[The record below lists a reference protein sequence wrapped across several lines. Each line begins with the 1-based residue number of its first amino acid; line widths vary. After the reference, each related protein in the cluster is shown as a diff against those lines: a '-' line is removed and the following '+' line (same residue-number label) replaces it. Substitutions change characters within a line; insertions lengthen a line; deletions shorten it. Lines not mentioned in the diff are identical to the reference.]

1 VNLDPRGIHW
11 EPSLTNHQP
20 DRRRFL
26 AGLGAAGTAA
36 LLSGCVTSTSSGKS
50 SSKGAV
56 TLQSNLSAPQ
66 AKAAMQDLV
75 AAYAKKG
82 SERASLNTVAAETF
96 RTQLPT
102 YLTSANPPDV
112 YTWYPGSVADA
123 YAKKNLLLDLDEA
136 WTSSPDLKRYTKAL
150 NSLCTASSGKKVFV
164 PNTYYWWGMFYR
176 KSNFAKWGVSEPKTW
191 DEFLDLCDKL
201 KSKGVAPI
209 GLGAGGGTAWVAS
222 AWFDYLDIRINGA
235 EYHRQLLAGKHRFD
249 DPEVR
254 KVFDRW
260 QEVLPYFDPNG
271 AAVAF
276 QDATTSLLNGRSG
289 MMLIGTFFADAAP
302 KNALDDIDFFRFPVI
317 DSKVPLA
324 EEAPVDGYFASART
338 GRHDQVIDL
347 MKYLATAEAQEIYI
361 KGSSGTVLPCNP
373 DAKDAGTALVKK
385 GRKHVEEAA
394 EVTQFFNRDSSDAL
408 QPTADNALTKFLAK
422 PKSIGSILTD
432 WQRDAE
438 KIWNA

>member
-1 VNLDPRGIHW
+1 M
-11 EPSLTNHQP
+11 TNYQSS
-20 DRRRFL
+20 RRRFL
-26 AGLGAAGTAA
+26 AGLGAAGTTA
-36 LLSGCVTSTSSGKS
+36 LLSGCVTDTSSSKT

-66 AKAAMQDLV
+66 AKAAMEDLV
-75 AAYAKKG
+75 AAFAKKG
-82 SERASLNTVAAETF
+82 SARASLNTVAAETY

-102 YLTSANPPDV
+102 YLTSGNPPDV

-123 YAKKNLLLDLDEA
+123 YAKKDLLLDLDEV
-136 WTSSPDLKRYTKAL
+136 WSSSPDLKGYSKAL

-164 PNTYYWWGMFYR
+164 PATYYWWGMFYR
-176 KSNFAKWGVSEPKTW
+176 KSNFAKWGVSEPKSW
-191 DEFLDLCDKL
+191 DDFLDLCDKL

-235 EYHRQLLAGKHRFD
+235 QYHRELLAGKHRFD

-260 QEVLPYFDPNG
+260 QEVLPYFDPDG

-302 KNALDDIDFFRFPVI
+302 KDALDDIDFFRFPII
-317 DSKVPLA
+317 DAKVPLA
-324 EEAPVDGYFASART
+324 EEAPTDGYFASART
-338 GRHDQVIDL
+338 GRRDQVVDL
-347 MKYLATAEAQEIYI
+347 MSYLATAESQEIYI

-373 DAKDAGTALVKK
+373 KAKDSGTALVKK
-385 GRKHVEEAA
+385 GRAHIEEAA
-394 EVTQFFNRDSSDAL
+394 EITQFFNRDSSDAL
-408 QPTADNALTKFLAK
+408 QPTADTALTKFLAK
-422 PKSIGSILTD
+422 PKEIGSILTD

>member
-1 VNLDPRGIHW
+1 M
-11 EPSLTNHQP
+11 TNHLP
-20 DRRRFL
+20 GRRRFL
-26 AGLGAAGTAA
+26 AGLGAAGASA
-36 LLSGCVTSTSSGKS
+36 LLSGCVTSTSSAKS
-50 SSKGAV
+50 SSKGPV

-66 AKAAMQDLV
+66 AKAAMEDLV

-82 SERASLNTVAAETF
+82 EGRAGLNTVAAETF

-112 YTWYPGSVADA
+112 YTWYPGSVADT
-123 YAKKNLLLDLDEA
+123 YARKNLLLDLDDV
-136 WTSSPDLKRYTKAL
+136 WNTSPDLKRYSKAL

-164 PNTYYWWGMFYR
+164 PTTYYWWGMFYR
-176 KSNFAKWGVSEPKTW
+176 KSNFAKWGVSAPTSW

-209 GLGAGGGTAWVAS
+209 GLGAGGNTPWVAS
-222 AWFDYLDIRINGA
+222 AWFDYLDIRVNGA
-235 EYHRQLLAGKHRFD
+235 AYHRQLLAGKHRFD

-254 KVFDRW
+254 EVFDRW
-260 QEVLPYFDPNG
+260 QEVLPYFDPDG
-271 AAVAF
+271 TALAF
-276 QDATTSLLNGRSG
+276 QDATTALLNGRTG

-302 KNALDDIDFFRFPVI
+302 RNALDDIDFFRFPVI
-317 DSKVPLA
+317 DPKVPLA
-324 EEAPVDGYFASART
+324 EEAPTDGYFASART
-338 GRHDQVIDL
+338 GRRDQVFDL

-361 KGSSGTVLPCNP
+361 KGSSGTVLPCHP

-385 GRKHVEEAA
+385 GREHIEQAA
-394 EVTQFFNRDSSDAL
+394 ELTQFFNRDSSDAL
-408 QPTADNALTKFLAK
+408 QPTADTALTKFIAR
-422 PKSIGSILTD
+422 PKDVGGILRD

>member
-1 VNLDPRGIHW
+1 M
-11 EPSLTNHQP
+11 TNHQP

-26 AGLGAAGTAA
+26 AGLGAAGATA
-36 LLSGCVTSTSSGKS
+36 LLSGCVTSTSTAKS

-56 TLQSNLSAPQ
+56 SLQSNLSAPQ

-82 SERASLNTVAAETF
+82 SDRASLNTVAAETF

-136 WTSSPDLKRYTKAL
+136 WTSSPDLKRYSKAL

-176 KSNFAKWGVSEPKTW
+176 KSNFAKWGVSEPKSW

-201 KSKGVAPI
+201 KSKGVTPI

-276 QDATTSLLNGRSG
+276 QDASTSMLNGRSA

-385 GRKHVEEAA
+385 GRKHVDSALEI
-394 EVTQFFNRDSSDAL
+394 TQFFNRDSSDAL
-408 QPTADNALTKFLAK
+408 QPTADNALIKFLAK

>member
-1 VNLDPRGIHW
+1 M
-11 EPSLTNHQP
+11 TNHQTG
-20 DRRRFL
+20 RRRFL
-26 AGLGAAGTAA
+26 AGLGAAGTTA

-56 TLQSNLSAPQ
+56 TLQSNVSAPQ
-66 AKAAMQDLV
+66 AKAAMEDLV

-82 SERASLNTVAAETF
+82 SARASLNTVAAETF

-123 YAKKNLLLDLDEA
+123 YAKKDLLLDLDEV
-136 WTSSPDLKRYTKAL
+136 WNSSPDLKSYSKAL
-150 NSLCTASSGKKVFV
+150 HSLCTASSGKKVFV
-164 PNTYYWWGMFYR
+164 PATYYWWGMFYR
-176 KSNFAKWGVSEPKTW
+176 KSNFAKWGVSEPKSW
-191 DEFLDLCDKL
+191 DDFLDLCDKL
-201 KSKGVAPI
+201 KSKGIDPI
-209 GLGAGGGTAWVAS
+209 GLGAGGNTAWVAS

-235 EYHRQLLAGKHRFD
+235 EYHRELLAGKHRFD

-260 QEVLPYFDPNG
+260 QELLPYFDPNG
-271 AAVAF
+271 AAVPF
-276 QDATTSLLNGRSG
+276 QDATTTLLNGRSG

-302 KNALDDIDFFRFPVI
+302 KDALDDIDFFRFPVI
-317 DSKVPLA
+317 DPKIPLA

-338 GRHDQVIDL
+338 GRRDQVVDL
-347 MKYLATAEAQEIYI
+347 MSYLATAESQEIYI

-373 DAKDAGTALVKK
+373 KAKDAGTALVKK
-385 GRKHVEEAA
+385 GRAHVEEAA
-394 EVTQFFNRDSSDAL
+394 EITQFFNRDSSDAL
-408 QPTADNALTKFLAK
+408 QPTADTALTRFLAK
-422 PKSIGSILTD
+422 PKEIDSILTG

>member
-1 VNLDPRGIHW
+1 MANPQT
-11 EPSLTNHQP
+11 S
-20 DRRRFL
+20 RRRFL
-26 AGLGAAGTAA
+26 AGVGAAGTAA
-36 LLSGCVTSTSSGKS
+36 LLSGCVTSTSSGKG

-66 AKAAMQDLV
+66 AKTAMEDLV
-75 AAYAKKG
+75 AAYGKKG
-82 SERASLNTVAAETF
+82 SGRASLNTVAAETF

-136 WTSSPDLKRYTKAL
+136 WSSSPDLKRYTKAL
-150 NSLCTASSGKKVFV
+150 HSLCTASSGKKVFV

-176 KSNFAKWGVSEPKTW
+176 KSNFAKWGVSVPTSW
-191 DEFLDLCDKL
+191 DGFLDLCDKL
-201 KSKGVAPI
+201 KGKGVAPI
-209 GLGAGGGTAWVAS
+209 GLGAGGNTPWVAS

-235 EYHRQLLAGKHRFD
+235 QYHRELLAGKHRFD

-271 AAVAF
+271 TALAF
-276 QDATTSLLNGRSG
+276 QDATTALLGGKTG
-289 MMLIGTFFADAAP
+289 MMLIGTFFADSAP
-302 KNALDDIDFFRFPVI
+302 KSALDDIDFFRFPVI

-338 GRHDQVIDL
+338 GRRDQVIDL

-385 GRKHVEEAA
+385 GRAHVAEAA
-394 EVTQFFNRDSSDAL
+394 EITQFFNRDSSDAL
-408 QPTADNALTKFLAK
+408 QPTADTALTKFLAK
-422 PKSIGSILTD
+422 PKQIGSILTD
-432 WQRDAE
+432 WQRDAQ

>member
-1 VNLDPRGIHW
+1 M
-11 EPSLTNHQP
+11 TNHQP

-56 TLQSNLSAPQ
+56 SLQSNLSAPQ
-66 AKAAMQDLV
+66 AKAAMEDLV

-82 SERASLNTVAAETF
+82 SDRASLNTVAAETF

-136 WTSSPDLKRYTKAL
+136 WTSSPDLKRYSKAL

-176 KSNFAKWGVSEPKTW
+176 KSNFAKWGVTEPKTW

-201 KSKGVAPI
+201 KSKGVTPI

-302 KNALDDIDFFRFPVI
+302 KDALDDIDFFRFPVI
-317 DSKVPLA
+317 DSRVPLA

-373 DAKDAGTALVKK
+373 AAKDAGTALVKK
-385 GRKHVEEAA
+385 GRQHVEAAA

>member
-1 VNLDPRGIHW
+1 M
-11 EPSLTNHQP
+11 TNHLP
-20 DRRRFL
+20 GRRRFL
-26 AGLGAAGTAA
+26 AGLGAAGATA
-36 LLSGCVTSTSSGKS
+36 LLSGCVTSTSSAKS
-50 SSKGAV
+50 SSQGPV

-66 AKAAMQDLV
+66 AKAAMEDLV

-82 SERASLNTVAAETF
+82 EGRASLNTVAAETF

-123 YAKKNLLLDLDEA
+123 YARKNLLLDLDDV
-136 WTSSPDLKRYTKAL
+136 WNTSPDLKRYSKAL
-150 NSLCTASSGKKVFV
+150 HSLCTASSGKKVFV
-164 PNTYYWWGMFYR
+164 PTTYYWWGMFYR
-176 KSNFAKWGVSEPKTW
+176 KSNFAKWGVSAPSSW

-209 GLGAGGGTAWVAS
+209 GLGAGGNTPWVAS
-222 AWFDYLDIRINGA
+222 AWFDYLDIRVNGA
-235 EYHRQLLAGKHRFD
+235 DYHRQLLAGKHRFD

-260 QEVLPYFDPNG
+260 QEVLPYFDPDG
-271 AAVAF
+271 TALAF
-276 QDATTSLLNGRSG
+276 QDASTALLNGRTG
-289 MMLIGTFFADAAP
+289 MMLIGTFFADATP
-302 KNALDDIDFFRFPVI
+302 KKALDDIDFFRFPVI
-317 DSKVPLA
+317 DPKVPLA
-324 EEAPVDGYFASART
+324 EEAPTDGYFASART
-338 GRHDQVIDL
+338 GRGDQVADL

-385 GRKHVEEAA
+385 GREHIEQAA
-394 EVTQFFNRDSSDAL
+394 ELTQFFNRDSSDAL
-408 QPTADNALTKFLAK
+408 QPTADTALTKFIAR
-422 PKSIGSILTD
+422 PKDIAGILRD

-438 KIWNA
+438 KIWKA

>member
-1 VNLDPRGIHW
+1 M
-11 EPSLTNHQP
+11 TNHQP

-26 AGLGAAGTAA
+26 AGLGAAGATA
-36 LLSGCVTSTSSGKS
+36 LLSGCVTSTSTGKS

-56 TLQSNLSAPQ
+56 SLQSNLSAPQ

-82 SERASLNTVAAETF
+82 SDRASLNTVAAETF

-136 WTSSPDLKRYTKAL
+136 WNSSPDLKRYSKAL

-176 KSNFAKWGVSEPKTW
+176 KSNFAKWGVSEPKSW

-201 KSKGVAPI
+201 KSKGVTPI

-276 QDATTSLLNGRSG
+276 QDASTSMLNGRSG

-385 GRKHVEEAA
+385 GRKHVDSAVEI
-394 EVTQFFNRDSSDAL
+394 TQFFNRDSSDAL

>member
-1 VNLDPRGIHW
+1 M
-11 EPSLTNHQP
+11 TNHQP

-66 AKAAMQDLV
+66 AKTAMEDLV
-75 AAYAKKG
+75 AAYGKKG

-136 WTSSPDLKRYTKAL
+136 WTTSPDLKRYTKAL

-201 KSKGVAPI
+201 KSKGVNPI

-235 EYHRQLLAGKHRFD
+235 QYHRELLAGKHRFD

-276 QDATTSLLNGRSG
+276 QDASTSLLNGRSG
-289 MMLIGTFFADAAP
+289 MMLIGTFFADATP
-302 KNALDDIDFFRFPVI
+302 KSALADVDFFRFPII

-385 GRKHVEEAA
+385 GRKHVAEAT

>member
-1 VNLDPRGIHW
+1 M
-11 EPSLTNHQP
+11 TNHQP
-20 DRRRFL
+20 SRRRFL
-26 AGLGAAGTAA
+26 AGAGAAGTAA

-66 AKAAMQDLV
+66 AKAAMQDIV
-75 AAYAKKG
+75 AAYGKKG
-82 SERASLNTVAAETF
+82 SGHASLNTVAAETF

-123 YAKKNLLLDLDEA
+123 YAKKNLLLDLDDVWA
-136 WTSSPDLKRYTKAL
+136 SPDLKRYSKAL
-150 NSLCTASSGKKVFV
+150 HTLCTASSGKKVFV

-176 KSNFAKWGVSEPKTW
+176 KSNFAKWGVSEPKSW
-191 DEFLDLCDKL
+191 DDFLDLCDKL

-209 GLGAGGGTAWVAS
+209 GLGAGGNTPWVAS

-235 EYHRQLLAGKHRFD
+235 DYHRQLLAGKHRFD

-254 KVFDRW
+254 RVFDRW
-260 QEVLPYFDPNG
+260 QEVLPYFDPDG
-271 AAVAF
+271 TAVAF

-302 KNALDDIDFFRFPVI
+302 KDALDDIDFFRFPVI
-317 DSKVPLA
+317 DPKVPLA

-338 GRHDQVIDL
+338 GRHDQVVDL
-347 MKYLATAEAQEIYI
+347 MRYLATAEAQELYI
-361 KGSSGTVLPCNP
+361 KGSSGTVLPCHP

-385 GRKHVEEAA
+385 GRKHIEEAV
-394 EVTQFFNRDSSDAL
+394 EITQFFNRDSSDAL
-408 QPTADNALTKFLAK
+408 QPTADTALTKFLAK

-438 KIWNA
+438 KIWQA

>member
-1 VNLDPRGIHW
+1 MANPQT
-11 EPSLTNHQP
+11 S
-20 DRRRFL
+20 RRRFL

-36 LLSGCVTSTSSGKS
+36 LLSGCVTDTSTGKG

-66 AKAAMQDLV
+66 AKTAMEDLV
-75 AAYAKKG
+75 AAYGKQG
-82 SERASLNTVAAETF
+82 SGKASLNTIAAETF

-123 YAKKNLLLDLDEA
+123 YAKKNLLLDLDEV
-136 WTSSPDLKRYTKAL
+136 WSSSPDLKRYTKAL
-150 NSLCTASSGKKVFV
+150 HSLCTASSGKKVFV

-176 KSNFAKWGVSEPKTW
+176 KSNFAKWGVSEPTSW
-191 DEFLDLCDKL
+191 DGFLDLCDKL

-209 GLGAGGGTAWVAS
+209 GLGAGGNTPWVAS

-235 EYHRQLLAGKHRFD
+235 QYHRELLAGKHRFD

-271 AAVAF
+271 TALAF
-276 QDATTSLLNGRSG
+276 QDATTALLGGKTG
-289 MMLIGTFFADAAP
+289 MMLIGTFFADSAP
-302 KNALDDIDFFRFPVI
+302 KSALDDIDFFRFPVI
-317 DSKVPLA
+317 DAKIPLA

-338 GRHDQVIDL
+338 GRRDQVVDL

-373 DAKDAGTALVKK
+373 DAKDAGTTLVKK
-385 GRKHVEEAA
+385 GRAHVAEAA
-394 EVTQFFNRDSSDAL
+394 EITQFFNRDSSDAL
-408 QPTADNALTKFLAK
+408 QPTADTALTKFLAK
-422 PKSIGSILTD
+422 PKQIGSILTD
-432 WQRDAE
+432 WQRDAQ

>member
-1 VNLDPRGIHW
+1 MANLQ
-11 EPSLTNHQP
+11 PS
-20 DRRRFL
+20 RRRFL
-26 AGLGAAGTAA
+26 GGLGAAGTAA

-50 SSKGAV
+50 SSKGNV

-66 AKAAMQDLV
+66 AKTAMEDIV

-82 SERASLNTVAAETF
+82 SGKASLNTVAAETF

-123 YAKKNLLLDLDEA
+123 YAKKNLLLDLDEV
-136 WTSSPDLKRYTKAL
+136 WNSSHDLKRYSKAQ
-150 NSLCTASSGKKVFV
+150 NKLCTSSAGKKVFV
-164 PNTYYWWGMFYR
+164 PATYYWWGMFYR
-176 KSNFAKWGVSEPKTW
+176 KSNFAKWGVRELPKSW
-191 DEFLDLCDKL
+191 DDFLDLCDKL
-201 KSKGVAPI
+201 KSKGIAPI
-209 GLGAGGGTAWVAS
+209 GLGAGGNTPWVAS

-235 EYHRQLLAGKHRFD
+235 QYHRELLAGKHRFD

-260 QEVLPYFDPNG
+260 QEVHRYFDPNG
-271 AAVAF
+271 TALAF
-276 QDATTSLLNGRSG
+276 QDATTALLSGKTG
-289 MMLIGTFFADAAP
+289 MMLIGTFFADSAP
-302 KNALDDIDFFRFPVI
+302 KNALDDIDFFRFPII
-317 DSKVPLA
+317 DAKVPLA

-338 GRHDQVIDL
+338 GRREQVYDL
-347 MKYLATAEAQEIYI
+347 MRYLATVEAQETYI

-385 GRKHVEEAA
+385 GRAHVASATEI
-394 EVTQFFNRDSSDAL
+394 TQFFNRDSSDAL
-408 QPTADNALTKFLAK
+408 QPTADTALTKFLAK
-422 PKSIGSILTD
+422 PQQIGSILTD

>member
-1 VNLDPRGIHW
+1 M
-11 EPSLTNHQP
+11 TNHQTG
-20 DRRRFL
+20 RRRFL
-26 AGLGAAGTAA
+26 AGLGAAGTTA

-50 SSKGAV
+50 SSKGSV
-56 TLQSNLSAPQ
+56 TLQSNVSAPQ

-82 SERASLNTVAAETF
+82 SGRASLNTVAAETF

-123 YAKKNLLLDLDEA
+123 YAKKDLLLDLGEV
-136 WTSSPDLKRYTKAL
+136 WSSSPDLKSYSKAL
-150 NSLCTASSGKKVFV
+150 NSLCTSSSGKKVFV
-164 PNTYYWWGMFYR
+164 PATYYWWGMFYR
-176 KSNFAKWGVSEPKTW
+176 KSNFAKWGVSEPKSW
-191 DEFLDLCDKL
+191 DDFLDLCDKL
-201 KSKGVAPI
+201 KSKGVDPI
-209 GLGAGGGTAWVAS
+209 GLGAGGNTAWVAS

-235 EYHRQLLAGKHRFD
+235 EYHRELLAGKHRFD

-271 AAVAF
+271 DAVPF
-276 QDATTSLLNGRSG
+276 QDATTALLNGRTG

-302 KNALDDIDFFRFPVI
+302 KDALDDIDFFRFPVI
-317 DSKVPLA
+317 DPKVPLA

-338 GRHDQVIDL
+338 GRRDQVVDL
-347 MKYLATAEAQEIYI
+347 MSYLATAESQEIYI

-373 DAKDAGTALVKK
+373 KAKDAGTALVKK
-385 GRKHVEEAA
+385 GRAHVEEAA
-394 EVTQFFNRDSSDAL
+394 EITQFFNRDSSDAL
-408 QPTADNALTKFLAK
+408 QPTADTALTRFLAK
-422 PKSIGSILTD
+422 PKEIGSILTG

>member
-1 VNLDPRGIHW
+1 M
-11 EPSLTNHQP
+11 TNHQTG
-20 DRRRFL
+20 RRRFL
-26 AGLGAAGTAA
+26 AGLGAAGTTA
-36 LLSGCVTSTSSGKS
+36 LLSSCVTSTSSGKS
-50 SSKGAV
+50 SSKGSV
-56 TLQSNLSAPQ
+56 TLQSNVSAPQ

-82 SERASLNTVAAETF
+82 SGRAGLNTVAAETF

-123 YAKKNLLLDLDEA
+123 YAKKDLLLDLGEV
-136 WTSSPDLKRYTKAL
+136 WSSSPDLKSYSKAL
-150 NSLCTASSGKKVFV
+150 NSLCTSSSGKKVFV
-164 PNTYYWWGMFYR
+164 PATYYWWGMFYR
-176 KSNFAKWGVSEPKTW
+176 KSNFAKWGVSEPKSW
-191 DEFLDLCDKL
+191 DDFLDLCDKL
-201 KSKGVAPI
+201 KSKGVDPI
-209 GLGAGGGTAWVAS
+209 GLGAGGNTAWVAS

-235 EYHRQLLAGKHRFD
+235 EYHRELLAGKHRFD

-271 AAVAF
+271 DAVPF
-276 QDATTSLLNGRSG
+276 QDATTALLNGRTG

-302 KNALDDIDFFRFPVI
+302 KDALDDIDFFRFPVI
-317 DSKVPLA
+317 DPKIPLA

-338 GRHDQVIDL
+338 GRRDQVVDL
-347 MKYLATAEAQEIYI
+347 MSYLATAESQEIYI

-373 DAKDAGTALVKK
+373 KAKDAGTALVKK
-385 GRKHVEEAA
+385 GRAHVEEAA
-394 EVTQFFNRDSSDAL
+394 EITQFFNRDSSDAL
-408 QPTADNALTKFLAK
+408 QPTADTALTRFLAK
-422 PKSIGSILTD
+422 PKEIGSILTG